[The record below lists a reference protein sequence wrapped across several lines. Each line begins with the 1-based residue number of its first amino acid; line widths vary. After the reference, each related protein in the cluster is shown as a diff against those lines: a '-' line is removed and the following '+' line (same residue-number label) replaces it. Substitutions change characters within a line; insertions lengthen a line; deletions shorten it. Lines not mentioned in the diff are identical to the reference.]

1 MKTRLNLSLILLF
14 LLGQNAFAVMERGDY
29 PWDTKLRSFYD
40 QEMTS
45 KFAEI
50 PWLLNLGPTGIRARI
65 YKDKPKHLVVKYVF
79 QDAKSPAKG
88 KVQIEDVIVGANGKK
103 FKIIFI

>member
-1 MKTRLNLSLILLF
+1 MRTRIYLSLILLF
-14 LLGQNAFAVMERGDY
+14 LLGQNAFAIMERGDY
-29 PWDTKLRSFYD
+29 PWNTKLRSFYD

-65 YKDKPKHLVVKYVF
+65 YKGKPKHLVVKYVF
-79 QDAKSPAKG
+79 QDKKSPAKR
-88 KVQIEDVIVGANGKK
+88 K
-103 FKIIFI
+103 